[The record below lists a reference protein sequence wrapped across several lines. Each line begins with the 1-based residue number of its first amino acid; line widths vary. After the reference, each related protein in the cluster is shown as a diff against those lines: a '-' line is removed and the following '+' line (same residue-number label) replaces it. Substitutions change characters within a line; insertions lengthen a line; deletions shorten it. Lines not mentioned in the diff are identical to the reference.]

1 MEDRKFSNYWGKTSS
16 YKVISDYIS
25 RNFNG
30 TKDAVIRMLAG
41 ERVDVNITGYLNTM
55 TDFETKDDVF
65 TYLIHVGYLAYQPEE
80 ATCRIPNREIRGEW
94 LNAIRAMKDYTETD
108 RIISESKELL
118 EETLAGNEE
127 AVARALDQSHI
138 HVTSNR
144 SYNNEDALQSA
155 IYLAYIYAL
164 NKYTVVKE
172 MTAGKGARG
181 PGDLGSAPTGAGAET
196 FSDVTFIPFL
206 PDIPAMIIEL
216 KRNDSAKSA
225 IDQIK
230 EKQYYESLSHYQG
243 DLLFVGISYDEKEK
257 THTCRMERF
266 VKE

>member
-1 MEDRKFSNYWGKTSS
+1 
-16 YKVISDYIS
+16 
-25 RNFNG
+25 
-30 TKDAVIRMLAG
+30 
-41 ERVDVNITGYLNTM
+41 
-55 TDFETKDDVF
+55 
-65 TYLIHVGYLAYQPEE
+65 
-80 ATCRIPNREIRGEW
+80 GEW

-127 AVARALDQSHI
+127 AVARALDRSHI

-164 NKYTVVKE
+164 NKYTIVKE
-172 MTAGKGARG
+172 MTAGKG
-181 PGDLGSAPTGAGAET
+181 

-216 KRNDSAKSA
+216 KKNDSAESA

-230 EKQYYESLSHYQG
+230 KKQYAESLSHYQG

-266 VKE
+266 VK